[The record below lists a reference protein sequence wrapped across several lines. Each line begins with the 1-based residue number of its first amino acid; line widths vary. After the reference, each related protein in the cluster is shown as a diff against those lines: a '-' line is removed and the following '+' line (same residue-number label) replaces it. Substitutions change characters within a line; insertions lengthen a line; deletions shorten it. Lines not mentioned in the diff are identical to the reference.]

1 MTNVPAAAA
10 RKRSP
15 RLLIPLAVLGVS
27 LAVTF
32 AAAGYVAWT
41 AAARDRTRFQNSCL
55 RTEGYISQ
63 WITTYEYMLNGGAA
77 LFSVDPIINR
87 DQFHSYVQRLNL
99 ATHYPGIQG
108 VGVSLRIPRAFRRP
122 ILERMRR
129 EWGDDLGHRFDIT
142 PFDPARDEHHSIIYL
157 EPEDRR
163 NLPVVGFDM
172 STEPTRWA
180 AMQKARDT
188 AAAAM
193 SGKVRLKQEIG
204 PDAPQAGFL
213 IYVPVY
219 YRDDQVGVPGATQP
233 ATSPASQIRPTTSP
247 TTQLWTP
254 PATIA
259 ERQKRLAGFVY
270 APFRG
275 DDLLRAILPSD
286 ATGNPAPTGGVDFT
300 IYDGDQVSPEAILY
314 RSERSAGDP
323 NSGASARYTATRKMD
338 MPGKHAWTIVYAS
351 GDAFEAN
358 SLRGVT
364 LMVLGAGG
372 VVSFILFGLTAAQA
386 EAHRRTETAAQSLRV
401 SASAL
406 RASESRFRRL
416 VDSNLIG
423 VVFSTL
429 DGRVLDGNDE
439 YFRIV
444 GRKREDVQRGDIR
457 WDTMT
462 PPEFRE
468 IDKRAVDELLA
479 TGVCTPFEKE
489 FERPEGTRVPVL
501 VGVAM
506 LEGSED
512 ETVAMY
518 LDLTARKEAE
528 REIIRAKEV
537 AEAARVNAEQAQAAA
552 ETARAQAEEASRLK
566 DDFLATVSHEL
577 RTPLNAILGWAQLLR
592 GGTHDDPQEL
602 NHGLE
607 TIERSAKAQAQL
619 IDDLLDVSRIVAGKL
634 RLDVKVVEL
643 TRVIEAA
650 LASVRPAGDAKGVRI
665 THVLDPDASLVNG
678 DADRLQQIVWN
689 LLSNAVKFTPRGGMV
704 QVVLRRDESQ
714 AQLVVSDTGVGIRGT
729 FLPHVFERF
738 RQADASTTRRF
749 GGLGLGLGIVRHLTE
764 LHGGTVRAESDGDG
778 KGSTFIVTLPLALAT
793 VRAGTERSAAP
804 GRSIPS
810 PGAGRDA
817 DSDRSSLQGVRVL
830 LAEDDPDARDLIT
843 RILHDRGAEVTA
855 SNSASAAITAFR
867 SARPDVLISDIG
879 MPDEDGYALIARVRA
894 LEIESAGGTSV
905 ATAPRVPAI
914 ALTALARAEDRRR
927 AILAGFQL
935 HLSKPIE
942 PAELAAAVANLATST
957 ASGSRSSAAAAAD
970 MDEQRS

>member
-1 MTNVPAAAA
+1 
-10 RKRSP
+10 
-15 RLLIPLAVLGVS
+15 
-27 LAVTF
+27 
-32 AAAGYVAWT
+32 
-41 AAARDRTRFQNSCL
+41 
-55 RTEGYISQ
+55 
-63 WITTYEYMLNGGAA
+63 
-77 LFSVDPIINR
+77 
-87 DQFHSYVQRLNL
+87 
-99 ATHYPGIQG
+99 
-108 VGVSLRIPRAFRRP
+108 
-122 ILERMRR
+122 
-129 EWGDDLGHRFDIT
+129 
-142 PFDPARDEHHSIIYL
+142 
-157 EPEDRR
+157 
-163 NLPVVGFDM
+163 M

-219 YRDDQVGVPGATQP
+219 YNDDQVSVPGTTRPAMSP
-233 ATSPASQIRPTTSP
+233 ATHAGP

-254 PATIA
+254 PDTIA

-275 DDLLRAILPSD
+275 NDLLRAILPSD
-286 ATGNPAPTGGVDFT
+286 PTGNPTSTGGVDFT

-314 RSERSAGDP
+314 RSERSPGDP
-323 NSGASARYTATRKMD
+323 NSGAARFTSTRKMD

-358 SLRGVT
+358 SLRGLT

-401 SASAL
+401 SANAL

-444 GRKREDVQRGDIR
+444 GRKREEVQRGDVR
-457 WDTMT
+457 WDAMT
-462 PPEFRE
+462 PEEFRD

-489 FERPEGTRVPVL
+489 FERPDGTRVPVL

-592 GGTHDDPQEL
+592 GGAHDDPQEL

-643 TRVIEAA
+643 TKVIEAA

-714 AQLVVSDTGVGIRGT
+714 AHLVVSDTGVGIRGN

-793 VRAGTERSAAP
+793 VHAGAERSAAP
-804 GRSIPS
+804 GRSAS
-810 PGAGRDA
+810 AGRDGRDG
-817 DSDRSSLQGVRVL
+817 DSDRSSLRGVRVL

-894 LEIESAGGTSV
+894 IEIEGAPGTAV
-905 ATAPRVPAI
+905 ATPPRVPAI
-914 ALTALARAEDRRR
+914 ALTALARTEDRRR

-942 PAELAAAVANLATST
+942 PAELAAAVANLASAPGRTTSPEL
-957 ASGSRSSAAAAAD
+957 
-970 MDEQRS
+970 DEQRS